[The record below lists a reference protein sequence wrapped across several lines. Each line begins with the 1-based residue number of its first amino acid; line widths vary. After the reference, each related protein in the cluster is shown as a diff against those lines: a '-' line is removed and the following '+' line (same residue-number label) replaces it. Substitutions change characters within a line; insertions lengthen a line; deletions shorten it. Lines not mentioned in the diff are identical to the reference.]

1 MGTGHAVFFLSER
14 KSLTYYP
21 ELSLY
26 DFDYHAEP
34 EGLTVGWLEG
44 DESYTIGDV
53 SVEDWEILSDLG
65 SLMQNK
71 SRGYHYCTICTEM
84 FEHFGESARFESR
97 YRLGN
102 AEIRVVSDAG
112 ELYVAPNLVLHY
124 IVDHGYCPPDEF
136 IEAARDEARRR
147 WGA

>member
-1 MGTGHAVFFLSER
+1 MAGVRHGRPATPFFLSER

-44 DESYTIGDV
+44 DMSYTTGDV
-53 SVEDWEILSDLG
+53 SVDDWE
-65 SLMQNK
+65 Q
-71 SRGYHYCTICTEM
+71 
-84 FEHFGESARFESR
+84 FGESARFGSS

-124 IVDHGYCPPDEF
+124 IVDHGYRPPDEF

-147 WGA
+147 WGV